1 MGFNEDNENQNVIE
15 IDGEV
20 KEKRHKRAQ
29 LAIIFAIL
37 LCLFLG
43 GYVIYCN
50 RYYKEYQVL
59 ATTEK
64 KDASTMYY
72 MPFHGKL
79 LKYSKD
85 GISYLNSKGE
95 GIWTESFTMKQPK
108 AVVCEDYVVVADL
121 NGNSYYLFDEKGKVG
136 KNTTPYPICNV
147 KVASQGV
154 VAVVLEESKE
164 NYIKLY
170 NKSGKE
176 LVDVKTSME
185 QSGYPLDI
193 AVSSDGTKLV
203 VSYVALDGTSVKY
216 SVGFYNFSKVGQ
228 NSVDRLVGGT
238 EFGDT
243 IVPKVEFVNNNVV
256 CAYGDDKLVIY
267 NMKQK
272 PSERAT
278 IKVKAEINSV
288 FSNEKYVGFVTN
300 NTTDLEKGKYQLY
313 VYNLSGRK
321 VLEKT
326 LNIDYNTIRVT
337 KNEIILVG
345 DMECYIYNFKG
356 KERFHHKF
364 GKNVQD
370 MIPTENG
377 REYMVVF
384 EDATEYIR
392 LK

>member
-1 MGFNEDNENQNVIE
+1 M
-15 IDGEV
+15 
-20 KEKRHKRAQ
+20 
-29 LAIIFAIL
+29 
-37 LCLFLG
+37 
-43 GYVIYCN
+43 
-50 RYYKEYQVL
+50 
-59 ATTEK
+59 
-64 KDASTMYY
+64 
-72 MPFHGKL
+72 
-79 LKYSKD
+79 
-85 GISYLNSKGE
+85 
-95 GIWTESFTMKQPK
+95 
-108 AVVCEDYVVVADL
+108 
-121 NGNSYYLFDEKGKVG
+121 
-136 KNTTPYPICNV
+136 
-147 KVASQGV
+147 
-154 VAVVLEESKE
+154 VLEESKE

-203 VSYVALDGTSVKY
+203 VSYVALDGTSVKN